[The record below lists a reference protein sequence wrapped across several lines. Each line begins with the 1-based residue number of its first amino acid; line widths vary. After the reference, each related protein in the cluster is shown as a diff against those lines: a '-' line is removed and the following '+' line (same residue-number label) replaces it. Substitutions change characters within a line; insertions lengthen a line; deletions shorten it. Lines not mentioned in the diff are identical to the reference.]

1 MFELHRHYRHLHAL
15 CLLSAQRAR
24 ARERERAREIGR
36 EGGREGRRKRPFAQ
50 QIEPLN
56 SGLVYRE
63 SECSLPERRPSTIW
77 GCRRRRNIDKGICK
91 REKLHRLGSARTVRA
106 HTHNSSTSYI
116 TRHNK
121 RVRAPAN
128 HAAAPEPRCQLGAAA
143 SSGAA
148 LRWRWVSSYVRVHTS
163 ARVSAAGAFGQCSG
177 RHRAGIC
184 GHARADAC
192 ELTPT
197 SKLRF
202 FHFGHQ

>member
-1 MFELHRHYRHLHAL
+1 MTTRYVRHCTSLAL
-15 CLLSAQRAR
+15 LQDVRAPPSLSSPSRSLSLVCAESAR
-24 ARERERAREIGR
+24 ARERARERDRKGGR
-36 EGGREGRRKRPFAQ
+36 EGGKEETPLRPTDRTTKFRAC
-50 QIEPLN
+50 L
-56 SGLVYRE
+56 RE
-63 SECSLPERRPSTIW
+63 SECSLPLRRPSTIW
-77 GCRRRRNIDKGICK
+77 GCSRRRNIDKGICK

-163 ARVSAAGAFGQCSG
+163 ARVSAAGAFG
-177 RHRAGIC
+177 ATPC
-184 GHARADAC
+184 G
-192 ELTPT
+192 
-197 SKLRF
+197 
-202 FHFGHQ
+202 